1 MEISTDNAA
10 YSDLIKTLHM
20 FPKRSAFVCRK
31 FSKNFLECEKLRSRL
46 IAEIFPI
53 SIRKLSAIV
62 MSLKFRVSAYSQD
75 RLIGK

>member
-1 MEISTDNAA
+1 M
-10 YSDLIKTLHM
+10 KTFIM

-53 SIRKLSAIV
+53 FVRKLSAIV
-62 MSLKFRVSAYSQD
+62 MSLKFRVSPYSQD
-75 RLIGK
+75 RLMAK